1 MSAALTPTFEVHL
14 DPDWARRAL
23 VEDVRDGLAGLPRRL
38 PPRWLYDDRGSRLFD
53 EITRLPE
60 YYPTERE
67 REILR
72 REAGAI
78 VARSAADTVI
88 ELGSGTSDK
97 TRILLDAFWDADR
110 LHHLVVLD
118 VSESTLRGAAEEL
131 AGRYPGLAVHGIVGD
146 FHLHLD
152 RLPDRGRRMV
162 VFLGGTVGNFDP
174 VQRAEFLAELAGQ
187 LRPGDTLLLGTDL
200 VKPLDRLVAAYH
212 DSRGVTEEFIRNVL
226 HVVNRE
232 TDADFDV
239 SAFEYVPFWD
249 AAKERMD
256 LRLRALGEQ
265 KVQIPR
271 ADLDLRLHDG
281 EELLVEISTKFRPEG
296 IAAELADAGFSVD
309 HLWTDAR
316 GDFALTLAVRR

>member
-1 MSAALTPTFEVHL
+1 VTAALEPTFEVHL

-23 VEDVRDGLAGLPRRL
+23 LADVRAGLGDLPRSL
-38 PPRWLYDDRGSRLFD
+38 PPRWLYDDRGSQLFD

-72 REAGAI
+72 GRAAEI
-78 VARSAADTVI
+78 VARSGADTLI

-97 TRILLDAFWDADR
+97 TRILLDAFWAADS

-118 VSESTLRGAAEEL
+118 VSENTLRAAAGEL

-152 RLPDRGRRMV
+152 RLPERGRRMV
-162 VFLGGTVGNFDP
+162 VFLGGTVGNFEP
-174 VQRAEFLAELAGQ
+174 GQRREFLDGVAAA

-200 VKPLDRLVAAYH
+200 VKSADRLIAAYY
-212 DSRGVTEEFIRNVL
+212 DSQGVTERFVRNVL

-232 TDADFDV
+232 AAADFDV
-239 SAFEYVPFWD
+239 DAFEYVPLWD
-249 AAKERMD
+249 PSRERMD
-256 LRLRALGEQ
+256 LRLRARGEQ
-265 KVQIPR
+265 KVHIPD
-271 ADLDLRLHDG
+271 ADLDLRLRDG
-281 EELLVEISTKFRPEG
+281 EEIRVEVSTKFRPAG
-296 IAAELADAGFSVD
+296 VVAELAAAGFTVAEQ
-309 HLWTDAR
+309 WCDAD
-316 GDFALTLAVRR
+316 GDFALTLAVRD